1 MNKFIGIHVID
12 KLGRV
17 VVESKEKVSGGCV
30 GCMYDRLENNE
41 YEKTFCAR
49 EEAPI
54 PTDCGAHGTIYVEVT
69 DVG

>member
-1 MNKFIGIHVID
+1 
-12 KLGRV
+12 
-17 VVESKEKVSGGCV
+17 
-30 GCMYDRLENNE
+30 MYDRLENNE